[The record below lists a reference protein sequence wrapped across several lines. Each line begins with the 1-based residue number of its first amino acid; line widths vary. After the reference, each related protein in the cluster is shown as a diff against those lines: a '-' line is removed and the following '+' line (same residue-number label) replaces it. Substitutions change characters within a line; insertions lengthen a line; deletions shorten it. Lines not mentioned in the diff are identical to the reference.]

1 MLNRGCDVA
10 ERLCWSSVMEDLCDC
25 FVGNLIIASMNPEI
39 AETLSPHH
47 TVTRKYTPSI
57 AELSVL
63 KDRYVLL

>member
-39 AETLSPHH
+39 AETVTPPHSDQEIH
-47 TVTRKYTPSI
+47 TQYPRAVCTKG
-57 AELSVL
+57 
-63 KDRYVLL
+63 